1 MSSNKYDEMFE
12 AVTHAARENET
23 AVFRFDEVAYGKLG
37 VNRTDGRCLDVLS
50 IEGPVTAGRLAE
62 VTGLTTAAVTA
73 VIDRLERLGYARRTR
88 DPSDRRKV
96 IVEVTETLTRKAEQ
110 IWGPLAEEA
119 KVAIRTMSIR
129 DLEVVQ
135 RFFEEGKAL
144 NERHVDRVR
153 ALELD

>member
-1 MSSNKYDEMFE
+1 M
-12 AVTHAARENET
+12 
-23 AVFRFDEVAYGKLG
+23 
-37 VNRTDGRCLDVLS
+37 NRTDGRCLDVLS

-62 VTGLTTAAVTA
+62 VTGLTTAAITA

-96 IVEVTETLTRKAEQ
+96 IVEVTETLTRRAEQ
-110 IWGPLAEEA
+110 IWGPLAEDA
-119 KVAIRTMSIR
+119 KVAIRAPSIG

-135 RFFEEGKAL
+135 RFFEDGKAL
-144 NERHVDRVR
+144 NERHVERVC